1 MRLLT
6 LINSSLRV
14 SRSSSRGQEQ
24 WAQLRRAPTDNLEV
38 RLNIKIFRDH
48 RARLYH
54 SAHKQALLA
63 VSMVVNLS
71 TKSSRDLK
79 ALLYHSAHRQ
89 DLLAVSMVVNL
100 STKNSRDPKARQC
113 HLARKLDNQARQV

>member
-6 LINSSLRV
+6 LINSSIRV

-54 SAHKQALLA
+54 SAHKQDLLA

-71 TKSSRDLK
+71 TKSSRDLR

-113 HLARKLDNQARQV
+113 HLARKLDNQARQE